1 VLTSLLYGVKPT
13 DVLTFV
19 GVAGVLLAVVLAACL
34 VPARRALRV
43 DPLEALRSE

>member
-1 VLTSLLYGVKPT
+1 VRPT

-19 GVAGVLLAVVLAACL
+19 GVTGVLLAVVLAACL
-34 VPARRALRV
+34 VPARRALGV

>member
-1 VLTSLLYGVKPT
+1 LTSLLYGVRPT
-13 DVLTFV
+13 DALTFIAV
-19 GVAGVLLAVVLAACL
+19 VVVLLVVTLSACL